1 MKGQKKNPLY
11 KSFGYAFEGIF
22 TGIKKERNMKIH
34 CLAMLCVVAA
44 GFVLRIS
51 VSEWC
56 ICLILF
62 GMILSLE
69 LVNTAMEAVVDLVT
83 EERRPLAKACE
94 RYSGGGSFDCG
105 NYGSRSGTFDFC
117 PESVR
122 TYINK
127 EFHGKMKGDRMM
139 EGFGESVKKLL
150 LAGIGAAATTAEKSK
165 ELLDD
170 MVEKGELTVEQGK
183 ALNEELKHNIKKTV
197 KENVNVS
204 VKPTSPEELDELLEK
219 MTPEQIEAL
228 KERLNAMEGEQSETE
243 QQPDEEL

>member
-1 MKGQKKNPLY
+1 MKFVKGQKKNPLY

-83 EERRPLAKACE
+83 EERRPLAKLAKDTAA
-94 RYSGGGSFDCG
+94 GAVLIAAIMAAGVG
-105 NYGSRSGTFDFC
+105 
-117 PESVR
+117 
-122 TYINK
+122 
-127 EFHGKMKGDRMM
+127 
-139 EGFGESVKKLL
+139 LL
-150 LAGIGAAATTAEKSK
+150 IFVPKVL
-165 ELLDD
+165 EL
-170 MVEKGELTVEQGK
+170 
-183 ALNEELKHNIKKTV
+183 I
-197 KENVNVS
+197 
-204 VKPTSPEELDELLEK
+204 
-219 MTPEQIEAL
+219 
-228 KERLNAMEGEQSETE
+228 
-243 QQPDEEL
+243 